1 MTIYRVIIRNRNRKK
16 NKKQSSKRLKSN
28 LQRTSKIY
36 LVLPIFLDLIDSVM
50 VLEYLRIMVQ
60 VSLGITVISL
70 AKRTQCHRVHK
81 LNQRW
86 RNLPVLFLELLKVY
100 LALQLMAYHL
110 LKNRL
115 LGKNPK
121 GKKIKE
127 IAQSSKIFK
136 RNK

>member
-1 MTIYRVIIRNRNRKK
+1 MTIYRVKIRNRNRKT

-70 AKRTQCHRVHK
+70 EKKTQCHRVHK
-81 LNQRW
+81 LNQKS

-100 LALQLMAYHL
+100 LTLHLMGYHL